1 MQLTFGSEAAILIS
15 NYQPTSGNVGSV
27 TGESGI
33 CANEGSG
40 VETVS
45 LAHSVQKLFPLP
57 VLVATILNFGIQ
69 PKSGYVD
76 SDISK
81 SDLVEHVGVR
91 QLKSWRFL
99 KPFKSLFH
107 FNFNF

>member
-1 MQLTFGSEAAILIS
+1 MFLNCCKGWPEYAINFRFGCCHLD
-15 NYQPTSGNVGSV
+15 YQPTSGNVGSV

-76 SDISK
+76 ISK
-81 SDLVEHVGVR
+81 SDLVEKVGVTAVEIV
-91 QLKSWRFL
+91 
-99 KPFKSLFH
+99 SL
-107 FNFNF
+107 